1 MMRGGRGALR
11 RARAITCLGLGL
23 GLATVSMPARAD
35 DDDTT
40 TGILAGLGITAAS
53 GGTTL
58 GEGAGAIEAGL
69 LDSEAFQHAGRLIAD
84 VVRSL
89 NPGAAA
95 RGEAPRPVLI
105 LASDERLDLTMP
117 GVIRARM
124 DGLARLAGDACSPR
138 AAGGRDK
145 LAEVVAALNTLKA
158 ADRAFFGSGRFQASD
173 LVTIGTTQTA
183 IGGITLTA
191 TDRMLVNAVL
201 MNAGGPGR
209 LASHYRLLGEPVA
222 YDADAPT
229 IKAYRD
235 FLDRIDAL
243 RGRCTDAAGKKA
255 IEVADAFANSLTAG
269 SDKGPPPLTMAAQI
283 DAITGEKKILI
294 LRVAIER
301 IGGTSLARSGLLYT
315 FGWPNAAT
323 VSAGLKVS
331 FRVVDPAWVGSREPN
346 LRAVGEVRCMVRP
359 TNIKKVADVLNGW
372 PRRRSITQPHGAD
385 RTVCDHRVSTMQ
397 ENPPGPVDAAP
408 PRRP

>member
-69 LDSEAFQHAGRLIAD
+69 LDTDAFQHAGRLIAD

-95 RGEAPRPVLI
+95 RGVAPRPVLI

-124 DGLARLAGDACSPR
+124 DGLARLAEQGCPPP
-138 AAGGRDK
+138 AAEG
-145 LAEVVAALNTLKA
+145 VAALNKNNDKRKA
-158 ADRAFFGSGRFQASD
+158 FLGSGRFQASD

-183 IGGITLTA
+183 IGGIMLTA

-229 IKAYRD
+229 IKAYRK
-235 FLDRIDAL
+235 FLARIDAL
-243 RGRCTDAAGKKA
+243 RGRCTDAGGKKA

>member
-1 MMRGGRGALR
+1 LR

-23 GLATVSMPARAD
+23 GLVTVAMPARAD

-69 LDSEAFQHAGRLIAD
+69 LDTEAFQHAGRLIAD

-95 RGEAPRPVLI
+95 QGQAPRPVLI

-117 GVIRARM
+117 GVIRDRM
-124 DGLARLAGDACSPR
+124 DGLARLAEQGCPPG
-138 AAGGRDK
+138 AAGGRVK
-145 LAEVVAALNTLKA
+145 LDELVAALNTLRA
-158 ADRAFFGSGRFQASD
+158 ADRAFLGIGRFQASD

-229 IKAYRD
+229 IKAYRE
-235 FLDRIDAL
+235 FLGRIDAL
-243 RGRCTDAAGKKA
+243 RGRCTDAGGKKA

-283 DAITGEKKILI
+283 DAITREQILI

-301 IGGTSLARSGLLYT
+301 IGGTSLTRSGLLYT

-346 LRAVGEVRCMVRP
+346 LRAVGEVRCLVRP

-397 ENPPGPVDAAP
+397 ENPPGPADAAP
-408 PRRP
+408 PRRL